1 MEKSVT
7 ILLVILALSMCG
19 KGGNNRSGGG
29 GVSIPAASA
38 LQRAVTLLRI
48 TELVLKIFEEEE
60 KVFVR
65 PKNFEGPVMVFYP
78 VLFVEQHGVKN
89 DLTLESVDEKIADIL
104 RQCTQEA
111 LDTGSSNDNQLRMHR
126 VLCLEQRGFNEN
138 DKAYIRIKYPSY
150 WS

>member
-19 KGGNNRSGGG
+19 KGGGGTPPTPP
-29 GVSIPAASA
+29 VPVVSA
-38 LQRAVTLLRI
+38 LQRAITLLRI
-48 TELVLKIFEEEE
+48 ADLVVKIFEEEE

-65 PKNFEGPVMVFYP
+65 PQNSGGTVVVFYP
-78 VLFVEQHGVKN
+78 VPFVERHGIQD
-89 DLTLESVDEKIADIL
+89 DLTLTSVDEKIANIL

-111 LDTGSSNDNQLRMHR
+111 LDTGSSSDNDLRMHR
-126 VLCLEQRGFNEN
+126 ISCLEQRGFNEN
-138 DKAYIRIKYPSY
+138 DKAYTRIKYPSY